1 MSDDLIVKRE
11 KAKVFPE
18 ENSPYEMTIVDI
30 RNFEREKF
38 NSPGEM
44 EEVFRIEF
52 LSDYKEDPN
61 EDPWTYTWFISKSLN
76 KRSNLFKLA
85 SAALGSEF
93 DPNAESFD
101 ASTLIGKTVRLI
113 LKTQLTRDG
122 SHEYS
127 KVDSILPSK
136 SSKEKSSK
144 K

>member
-1 MSDDLIVKRE
+1 MNEDLIVTRE

-18 ENSPYEMTIVDI
+18 ENSPYEMEIVDI
-30 RNFEREKF
+30 SNFEREKF
-38 NSPGEM
+38 NRPGET

-52 LSDYKEDPN
+52 QSDYRESED
-61 EDPWTYTWFISKSLN
+61 EDFWTYTWFISKSLS

-85 SAALGSEF
+85 SAALGTDF

-101 ASTLIGKTVRLI
+101 ASTLIGKKVRLI

-127 KVDSILPSK
+127 KVDSVLPV
-136 SSKEKSSK
+136 K
-144 K
+144 KKK